1 MSEDG
6 HGVTYALRHTRRWLW
21 LPALPALLVLGAAC
35 IRPAA
40 SPPPTLAQL
49 IQSYEREVAP
59 YYPFAASER
68 GERQYDRV
76 LANDIGADYLRGL
89 QEICTRYREDLRRL
103 DASTLPPKDRLTYD
117 VFTYRLERCVES
129 LAFPWQLLPVNQVG
143 FTWPSRF
150 PIVGAGKGVHPFK
163 TVRHYEDFLGRVG
176 GFVVWMDTAI
186 ANMRTGLDRGITL
199 PRDLVLRVIPQL
211 DAQIVDDPR
220 VSLFYEPIKNL
231 PPSFDEASRRMLEEK
246 YLLAIQE
253 QIVPAYRRM
262 RAFMQ
267 DEYLQRCRSSDG
279 FADLPGGRAWYA
291 YAVRSSTTTD
301 LTPDQIYDL
310 GLAEAAR
317 IRAEIAALRAEIDA
331 GRDPELTR
339 YGSVDQLL
347 AGYAD
352 FRTSVEA
359 ALPRLFGRSPRS
371 GFEIRAIESFR
382 ERSMPSSYEA
392 PSLDG
397 SRVGVFY
404 LNVSA
409 ARAGRSAIVS
419 RSLFLH
425 EAVPGHHFQI
435 ALQRENTSL
444 PDFSRFGWYNAFGE
458 GWALYAESL
467 GDELG
472 VYPNRRDRLDMLY
485 NEQFRAARL
494 VVDVG
499 LHDKGWTKQR
509 AIDYLGGSRENA
521 EREVERYMAWPGQ
534 ALGYKI
540 GQLKIRGLRT
550 KAQAALGPAFDI
562 RAFHDELLGDG
573 ALPLSILEAKMDRW
587 IAAQKIRRP

>member
-1 MSEDG
+1 M
-6 HGVTYALRHTRRWLW
+6 RRGLW
-21 LPALPALLVLGAAC
+21 LAALLALLVLSGGCA
-35 IRPAA
+35 RPAA
-40 SPPPTLAQL
+40 SPPTALAGL
-49 IQSYEREVAP
+49 IRSYERDVAP
-59 YYPFAASER
+59 YYPITASELGQR
-68 GERQYDRV
+68 EFDRV

-89 QEICTRYREDLRRL
+89 EEICTRYREDLRHV
-103 DASTLPPKDRLTYD
+103 DAATLLPKERLTYD
-117 VFTYRLERCVES
+117 VFAYRLDRCVEGF
-129 LAFPWQLLPVNQVG
+129 AYPWQLLPVNQVG
-143 FTWPSRF
+143 SSWPSRF
-150 PIVGAGKGVHPFK
+150 PIMGAGKGVHPFK
-163 TVRHYEDFLGRVG
+163 TVRNYEDFLGRVD

-186 ANMRTGLDRGITL
+186 VNMRTGQERGITL
-199 PRDLVLRVIPQL
+199 PRDLALRVVPQL

-220 VSLFYEPIKNL
+220 ASLFYEPIKNF
-231 PPSFDEASRRMLEEK
+231 PPSFDEASRRMLEERYRK
-246 YLLAIQE
+246 AIQE
-253 QIVPAYRRM
+253 QIIPAYRRM

-267 DEYLQRCRSSDG
+267 DEYLPRCRTSYG
-279 FADLPGGRAWYA
+279 FADLPGGRAWYHH
-291 YAVRSSTTTD
+291 AVRWSTTTD
-301 LTPDQIYDL
+301 LTPDQVYDL
-310 GLAEAAR
+310 GLAEMTR

-331 GRDPELTR
+331 SREPELQR

-352 FRTSVEA
+352 FRVSVEA
-359 ALPRLFGRSPRS
+359 ALPKLFGRFPRS
-371 GFEIRAIESFR
+371 GFEIRAIEIFR

-392 PSLDG
+392 PSPDG

-404 LNVSA
+404 LNASE
-409 ARAGRSAIVS
+409 ARASRSASVS

-425 EAVPGHHFQI
+425 EAVPGHHFQM
-435 ALQRENTSL
+435 ALQRENASL
-444 PDFSRFGWYNAFGE
+444 PDFRRFGWYTAFGE

-467 GDELG
+467 GGELG

-485 NEQFRAARL
+485 AEQFRAARL

-540 GQLKIRGLRT
+540 GQLRIRGLRT
-550 KAQAALGPAFDI
+550 RAQAALGPAFDV

-587 IAAQKIRRP
+587 IDAQKSRRP